1 MAIKLYKPRS
11 EKPIVNQHFTQWLHF
26 KSFLQFWNLKSHL
39 GGGWLSINKIQTFYG
54 EKKKKKAVGAVGTKK
69 KKLYHLCLFSS
80 FLRKCKENLVY
91 GPKGECYHPIKIS
104 GRKFW
109 KFEGTLCLEKHHVV
123 WICLLISPTWT
134 VETGFEN
141 VISVERTEHSQ

>member
-26 KSFLQFWNLKSHL
+26 KSFLEFWNLKSL
-39 GGGWLSINKIQTFYG
+39 RGRVALNKQDSDFLWG
-54 EKKKKKAVGAVGTKK
+54 KKKKKKAVGAVGTKK

-109 KFEGTLCLEKHHVV
+109 KFEGILCLEKHHVV